1 MKIRSIDELED
12 LVSSEY
18 AWRRKE
24 LTNLRGIAL
33 SAKKSTSNN
42 LLRSLIPILY
52 AHWEGFVKQV
62 SIAKL
67 TYLVSK
73 GIKYKDLNESFLAY
87 AAFEAFAGQIPAKRF
102 EAISK
107 IAKGD
112 IGLDAPMKLNPEKY
126 IDTKSNLNSEVLK
139 EISLKVGIDYAI
151 FELKENM
158 IDERFLGLRNKIC
171 HGEIVIV
178 TKIEFDNLYA
188 EVICLIDLFK
198 NLILNS
204 VHTKS
209 YLKEAA

>member
-1 MKIRSIDELED
+1 M
-12 LVSSEY
+12 
-18 AWRRKE
+18 
-24 LTNLRGIAL
+24 RGIAL
-33 SAKKSTSNN
+33 SAKKSASNN

-87 AAFEAFAGQIPAKRF
+87 AAFEAFGGQIPVKRF
-102 EAISK
+102 DAISK

-112 IGLDAPMKLNPEKY
+112 IGLDSPIKLNPEKY

-139 EISLKVGIDYAI
+139 EISLKVGIDYAL

-158 IDERFLGLRNKIC
+158 IDEGFLGLRNQIC
-171 HGEIVIV
+171 HGERVSV

-188 EVICLIDLFK
+188 EVIGLIDLFK
-198 NLILNS
+198 NLVLNS